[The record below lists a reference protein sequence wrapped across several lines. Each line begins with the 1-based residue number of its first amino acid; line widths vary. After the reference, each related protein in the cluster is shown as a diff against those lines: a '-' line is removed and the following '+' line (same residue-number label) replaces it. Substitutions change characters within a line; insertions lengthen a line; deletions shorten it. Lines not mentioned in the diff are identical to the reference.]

1 MPPSFSAC
9 SYKTINNCGKDF
21 KVGDSLDTRSLNKLN
36 KFLSSFKAVFVGEFE
51 EISVT
56 NAGFCFV
63 KTMTGTPISC
73 QSNKLTRKQNEMLC
87 EKVSELLRKG
97 THRPKNLVPNRTPS
111 IRLFETLIRVTCR

>member
-1 MPPSFSAC
+1 MLPSFSTC
-9 SYKTINNCGKDF
+9 SYKTINSSGKDF
-21 KVGDSLDTRSLNKLN
+21 KVGSSLDESALKKLS
-36 KFLSSFKAVFVGEFE
+36 KCLGSFKPLFIGEFE

-63 KTMTGTPISC
+63 KTKTSTPINC

-97 THRPKNLVPNRTPS
+97 MVI
-111 IRLFETLIRVTCR
+111 IRMIVCLIEIQ